1 MSLKNYQQLY
11 SNSQKDTSLLGVNL
25 PKLNS
30 GYLSVNNTTLNA
42 DQVTKVITDFIAIQ
56 GWVMY
61 SDSIE
66 VTTQINSE
74 KNIIEAQFN
83 NGQSTLN
90 VKLIGHNCY
99 SVCTMQIQTTG
110 QEAMAYKNQI
120 MLVQKR
126 PVANQSDD
134 KTPAGNNLIEYRLWY
149 KQQSTGAAKGRWE
162 AFAQQFIGF
171 TASQG
176 K

>member
-11 SNSQKDTSLLGVNL
+11 SNSQKDNTLLGVNL
-25 PKLNS
+25 PKLNP
-30 GYLSVNNTTLNA
+30 GYLSVNHTTLNV
-42 DQVTKVITDFIAIQ
+42 DQVTKIIADFIPTQ

-61 SDSIE
+61 SDSID

-83 NGQSTLN
+83 NGDNTLN
-90 VKLIGHNCY
+90 IKLIDHNRY

-110 QEAMAYKNQI
+110 QETMAYKNQV

-126 PVANQSDD
+126 HMVNQFSD
-134 KTPAGNNLIEYRLWY
+134 KTPNYNNLIKYRLWY
-149 KQQSTGAAKGRWE
+149 KQQSTGAARGRWE

-171 TASQG
+171 TG
-176 K
+176 EVI